1 MKKELE
7 IFDRAKNRKRL
18 LIGFYA
24 ALVLLVLSEFFIH
37 KHPVFPWEHYFG
49 FSAVYGFAS
58 CLLLVFVAKLLRFI
72 LLRKEDYYD
81 G

>member
-7 IFDRAKNRKRL
+7 IFDSPKTVKRL

-24 ALVLLVLSEFFIH
+24 ILAVLVLSEFFIH
-37 KHPVFPWEHYFG
+37 KHPSFPWEHYFG
-49 FSAVYGFAS
+49 FHAVYGFVS
-58 CLLLVFVAKLLRFI
+58 CILLVFVARLLRFI
-72 LLRKEDYYD
+72 LLRREDYYD

>member
-7 IFDRAKNRKRL
+7 IFDNPKNIKRL
-18 LIGFYA
+18 LMGFYA
-24 ALVLLVLSEFFIH
+24 VLAVLLLSEFFIH
-37 KHPVFPWEHYFG
+37 KHPAFPWQHYFG
-49 FSAVYGFAS
+49 FFAVYGFVS